1 MGNFDDFYGK
11 DNFGGGN
18 NEIIVIQEEVIVC
31 QSLDARII
39 RQQLRILQE
48 LAKQIISTQICEVEV
63 QTIVLVEFNND
74 MDNYKKDV
82 KRESGGKQPSY
93 DKDIAGKY
101 GNLKKDDGSLNQ
113 DDLGFSGSD
122 VGKNSVVPQGNNW
135 DDASG
140 PQRVGEASD
149 AADKAWNK
157 QPDA

>member
-1 MGNFDDFYGK
+1 MQGFDDFYGQ

-18 NEIIVIQEEVIVC
+18 NEIIVIQEEIIVC

-74 MDNYKKDV
+74 MDNYRKDV
-82 KRESGGKQPSY
+82 RRESGKAPSY
-93 DKDIAGKY
+93 DKEIAGKY
-101 GNLKKDDGSLNQ
+101 KDVKKEDGSLNQ
-113 DDLGFSGSD
+113 EDLGFNGSD
-122 VGKNSVVPQGNNW
+122 VGKNNVVPSGNNW
-135 DDASG
+135 DDATG

-149 AADKAWNK
+149 AADKALNK
-157 QPDA
+157 KPEA